1 MNKVYDNTNCL
12 LGKVK
17 NILKYTKEE
26 LITDETIDE
35 IIESLKEFNE
45 NDIVF
50 INYSNGMGYSID
62 AFDERDVIYVGEE

>member
-17 NILKYTKEE
+17 NILKYTEEE

-62 AFDERDVIYVGEE
+62 GFDERDVIYVGEE